1 MRRSL
6 KAVRKTGRVVGL
18 RLFRRNNNAWLR
30 VADVFSR
37 FPLLAGIIG
46 TAMALSMGVLS
57 FAALWQGRAQALQN
71 AHEASENVVAT
82 LSADIARSVESSDL
96 SLRTIV
102 SSVENPQVA
111 KMSPAL
117 RPLVLFDGATAASYI
132 GGAFVMN
139 AQGQITDA
147 RDALNRTEL
156 SFRDRGYFQAHAQ
169 DANVGLYI
177 SGPYES
183 RLRDRKPSVALSR
196 RINAPDGSFAG
207 VAVIA
212 LNTSYFN
219 ALLSRVNVGRAGS
232 VFIVQRDG
240 VMLARKPPLQD
251 DGTGK
256 AARNVS
262 VSPTFIAM
270 KDRLSGSYI
279 STSPLDGV
287 RRLYT
292 FVRVPGTNLIAAV
305 APAEDDVLEGW
316 RHRSAIIGGLTLM
329 FGGGFIAIS
338 WLLAISLR
346 SRAIALEKLQ
356 RLAGTDSLTGLSN
369 RRALDRRLGE
379 EWRRARRNDQPL
391 SALFVDVDHFKLYN
405 DTYGHAMGDDALV
418 TVADCIQHAV
428 KRPGDIVARYG
439 GEEFV
444 IVLPGATA
452 ASAVLFADR
461 LRRKVE
467 SLAIPNS
474 GSPRGFLTISIG
486 AATTMPRQGSDAL
499 KLLNS
504 ADAALYRAKRAGRNQ
519 AIHEDCLAGRTV

>member
-1 MRRSL
+1 MPRSFR
-6 KAVRKTGRVVGL
+6 AVRKTGRIVGL
-18 RLFRRNNNAWLR
+18 RLFRRNNSAWLR

-71 AHEASENVVAT
+71 AHEASANVVAT
-82 LSADIARSVESSDL
+82 LSADIARNVESSDL

-102 SSVENPQVA
+102 SSIENPEVA
-111 KMSPAL
+111 KMAPAL

-139 AQGQITDA
+139 AQGRITDA
-147 RDALNRTEL
+147 RDASDRANLWF
-156 SFRDRGYFQAHAQ
+156 SDRGYFKAHEQ
-169 DANVGLYI
+169 NANVGLYI

-183 RLRDRKPSVALSR
+183 RLRDGKPSLALSR

-212 LNTSYFN
+212 LNTSYFDL
-219 ALLSRVNVGRAGS
+219 LLSRVNVGRAGS

-240 VMLARKPPLQD
+240 VMLARKPPLQG
-251 DGTGK
+251 DGAGN
-256 AARNVS
+256 ARNVS
-262 VSPTFIAM
+262 VSPTFVAM
-270 KDRLSGSYI
+270 KDQPSGSYI
-279 STSPLDGV
+279 ATSALDGV

-316 RHRSAIIGGLTLM
+316 RHRSTIIGGLTLM

-346 SRAIALEKLQ
+346 SRATALEKLQ
-356 RLAGTDSLTGLSN
+356 RLAGTDALTGLSN

-379 EWRRARRNDQPL
+379 EWRRARRADQPL
-391 SALFVDVDHFKLYN
+391 SALFVDVDYFKLYN

-418 TVADCIQHAV
+418 AVADCIQHAV

-452 ASAVLFADR
+452 ASAVMFADR
-461 LRRKVE
+461 LRKKVE
-467 SLAIPNS
+467 SLAISNS
-474 GSPRGFLTISIG
+474 GSPKGFLTVSIG
-486 AATTMPRQGSDAL
+486 AATAMPRQGSDAL

-519 AIHEDCLAGRTV
+519 AIHEDSLADGGV